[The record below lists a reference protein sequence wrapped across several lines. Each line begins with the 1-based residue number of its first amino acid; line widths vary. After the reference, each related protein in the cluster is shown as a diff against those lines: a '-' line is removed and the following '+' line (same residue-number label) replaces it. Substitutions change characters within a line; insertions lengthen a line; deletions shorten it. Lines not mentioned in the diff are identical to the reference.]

1 MLNPGCVLVFIFFNL
16 ADIYALIVGIYL
28 FDENFDFIYL
38 ASFFIILISL
48 IGYHIES
55 WRFDRANAN
64 QEELLTTSP
73 DLEGT
78 RDEGSSLLRQSFWR
92 DF

>member
-1 MLNPGCVLVFIFFNL
+1 MSLTPDSTLDL

-28 FDENFDFIYL
+28 FDEDFDFIYL

-55 WRFDRANAN
+55 WRFDRANNN
-64 QEELLTTSP
+64 QQDLLDSP
-73 DLEGT
+73 DLEDT
-78 RDEGSSLLRQSFWR
+78 RDEGSNLLI
-92 DF
+92 

>member
-1 MLNPGCVLVFIFFNL
+1 MSFILDLILDL

-28 FDENFDFIYL
+28 FDEDFDFIYL

-55 WRFDRANAN
+55 WRFDRANNN
-64 QEELLTTSP
+64 QQDLLDSP
-73 DLEGT
+73 DLEDT
-78 RDEGSSLLRQSFWR
+78 RDEGSNLLI
-92 DF
+92 